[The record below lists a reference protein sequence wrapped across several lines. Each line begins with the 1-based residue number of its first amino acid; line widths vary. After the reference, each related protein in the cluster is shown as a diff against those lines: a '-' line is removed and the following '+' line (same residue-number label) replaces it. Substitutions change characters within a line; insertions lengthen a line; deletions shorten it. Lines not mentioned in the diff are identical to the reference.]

1 MTAVPVTDSLSFVR
15 RHLAPL
21 AGKRVVDIGCGK
33 GAAAKALCA
42 EGARVTG
49 VDPAEAALV
58 EARKTA
64 PGATFECSGA
74 EALPFADETF
84 DAAIFLNA
92 LHHVPVTHMR
102 QALAEARRVTKRG
115 GFVLVVEP
123 LAQGSF
129 NDVLKL
135 IDDETFIRA
144 QAQEALADMAETE
157 GFEPVESLTFTRRE
171 TYDGFDTFVVRA
183 TSADPARDAVVARE
197 RARIE
202 AAFHRFAALEGDRY
216 RLDQPL
222 KADALR
228 RL

>member
-1 MTAVPVTDSLSFVR
+1 MTAASVTDSLAFVR
-15 RHLAPL
+15 RHLGPL
-21 AGKRVVDIGCGK
+21 AGRRVLDIGCGK
-33 GAAAKALCA
+33 GGPAKTLGA
-42 EGARVTG
+42 EGALVTG
-49 VDPAEAALV
+49 VDPAGSALV
-58 EARKTA
+58 EARAAA
-64 PGATFECSGA
+64 PDATFQCCGA

-92 LHHVPVTHMR
+92 LHHVPVPQMR

-115 GFVLVVEP
+115 GCVIVVEP
-123 LAQGSF
+123 LAQGAF

-144 QAQEALADMAETE
+144 QAQDALAAAAEGV

-171 TYDGFDTFVVRA
+171 IFDGFEAFVVRA
-183 TSADPARDAVVARE
+183 TSADPARNAVVAQD

-202 AAFHRFAALEGDRY
+202 AAFHRFAMLADDRY

>member
-1 MTAVPVTDSLSFVR
+1 MTAAPVTDSLSFVR

-21 AGKRVVDIGCGK
+21 AGKRVLDIGCGK
-33 GAAAKALCA
+33 GGPAKALSA

-49 VDPAEAALV
+49 VDPVESALV
-58 EARKTA
+58 EARKAA
-64 PGATFECSGA
+64 PAATFECSGA

-92 LHHVPVTHMR
+92 LHHVPVPHMR
-102 QALAEARRVTKRG
+102 RALAEARRVTKGR
-115 GFVLVVEP
+115 GFVIVVEP

-135 IDDETFIRA
+135 IDDETLIRA
-144 QAQEALADMAETE
+144 QAQDALVDMAETE
-157 GFEPVESLTFTRRE
+157 GFELVESLTFTRRE

-183 TSADPARDAVVARE
+183 TSADPARDAVVAQD

-202 AAFHRFAALEGDRY
+202 AAFHRFATLEGECY

-222 KADALR
+222 KADAFR

>member
-1 MTAVPVTDSLSFVR
+1 MTAPVTDSLSFVR
-15 RHLAPL
+15 RHIAPL
-21 AGKRVVDIGCGK
+21 AGKRVLDVGCGK
-33 GAAAKALCA
+33 GGPARVLGA
-42 EGARVTG
+42 EGAHVTG
-49 VDPAEAALV
+49 VDPVESALV
-58 EARKTA
+58 EARAAA
-64 PGATFECSGA
+64 PAATFECSGA
-74 EALPFADETF
+74 EALAFADETF

-92 LHHVPVTHMR
+92 LHHVPVALMR

-115 GFVLVVEP
+115 GFVIVVEP

-144 QAQEALADMAETE
+144 QAQDALADMAAGV

-183 TSADPARDAVVARE
+183 TSADPARNAVVAQD

-202 AAFHRFAALEGDRY
+202 AAFRRFAVLEGDRY